1 MTEGLHPRDPEF
13 DALIRGAGRG
23 ARDVAVAAA
32 ARALTCNRV
41 SDNPVPE
48 VLALLRGARLDA
60 AARHRDAVVA
70 LAEKADHEYLSR
82 VDPESREIGE
92 QPAMLFARARA
103 LSALANALLD
113 DPARAAWEAIYE
125 AYAALP
131 DRDGDEFVREMKEL
145 LRRRQAP
152 ELGAR

>member
-1 MTEGLHPRDPEF
+1 
-13 DALIRGAGRG
+13 
-23 ARDVAVAAA
+23 
-32 ARALTCNRV
+32 
-41 SDNPVPE
+41 